1 MQPVRFHF
9 DFVSPYSYVAW
20 TQVHA
25 LGERIGRAIEPV
37 PFFLGGVPKAVG
49 SPAPAFNPPKARY
62 ILKDCARKARVGGVP
77 FEPPAAVDDRAR
89 STSAAPAS
97 LVGDAEGDVAK
108 ARVRARTDAAVAAET
123 VYFRSPHPLGR
134 GTGRVMLD
142 ATLIRR
148 RIEAAI
154 ADAEA
159 HVVDTTGTGDH
170 FAARVIADAFAG
182 RSPVDRHR
190 MVYAP
195 LHDLLATGELHAL
208 ALETYTPDQWAQVGA
223 ELSE

>member
-89 STSAAPAS
+89 GRRVRPPRRSSATPRGTSPRRACAPGPTRRSPRRRSTSA
-97 LVGDAEGDVAK
+97 
-108 ARVRARTDAAVAAET
+108 
-123 VYFRSPHPLGR
+123 
-134 GTGRVMLD
+134 
-142 ATLIRR
+142 R
-148 RIEAAI
+148 RIRW
-154 ADAEA
+154 DVVLAE
-159 HVVDTTGTGDH
+159 
-170 FAARVIADAFAG
+170 
-182 RSPVDRHR
+182 
-190 MVYAP
+190 
-195 LHDLLATGELHAL
+195 
-208 ALETYTPDQWAQVGA
+208 
-223 ELSE
+223 